1 MSRNTSHSMDAEE
14 DFVSFSWDCT
24 KRYLKILKLEVASG
38 MRISHRHSN
47 SSKFKKKK
55 SKENDTK

>member
-1 MSRNTSHSMDAEE
+1 MDAEE

-55 SKENDTK
+55 KSKENDSK